1 MKPDWLLVA
10 KGLVPDPV
18 IIKDPGML
26 YVAIGILGT
35 HRRHTALLAPDLLFY
50 FIFFS
55 FFLK

>member
-26 YVAIGILGT
+26 YVAIGIMGMPC
-35 HRRHTALLAPDLLFY
+35 RRTALLAPD
-50 FIFFS
+50 S
-55 FFLK
+55 AGCNC

>member
-18 IIKDPGML
+18 IIKDRGML

-35 HRRHTALLAPDLLFY
+35 HCRHTALLAPDLLL
-50 FIFFS
+50 FIIFS
-55 FFLK
+55 FFF